1 MSLVIGRQ
9 GYLGLAIESV
19 SGTPESSP
27 SVFLPFTDNSLEVMA
42 EKYMD
47 VSSRATRVM
56 NYDSV
61 AGRNWTE
68 GDVSMY
74 LDATNSGY
82 LFKLGLGQEAK
93 TQVSANPAVDNHQF
107 FVTASGN
114 TPPTATLWNYRGS
127 GPAVRQSSRMAINEL
142 SLEVTNDGLATMSAG
157 WMGANSTTTS
167 APTLTT
173 TSGTIL
179 SWRNG
184 CLRFGETVAQAINA
198 TATKITNFQMTV
210 SNNVELLYR
219 CGSGNPDGLV
229 TGAVEVTGSY
239 TLYFEDDTHLNYY
252 INNSKQAMVLTLE
265 GANLGGVNEQL
276 QICFDRVIIESKT
289 IETGQDSLFAITAT
303 YRAIQDTNK
312 QLVVVNL
319 QNGKTTVY

>member
-9 GYLGLAIESV
+9 GYLGLAIEGT

-27 SVFLPFTDNSLEVMA
+27 SVYIPFTDNSLEVIA

-47 VSSRATRVM
+47 VSSRASRVL
-56 NYDSV
+56 NHDAI
-61 AGRNWTE
+61 AGRNRTE
-68 GDVSMY
+68 GDIGMY

-82 LFKLGLGQEAK
+82 LFKLALGQEVK
-93 TQVSANPAVDNHQF
+93 TQVSVSPAVDNHQF

-114 TPPTATLWNYRGS
+114 SPLTATLWNFRGT
-127 GPAVRQSSRMAINEL
+127 GPAVKQSSRMAVNTLE
-142 SLEVTNDGLATMSAG
+142 LEVTNDGLATMTANF
-157 WMGANSTTTS
+157 MGNESNNTS
-167 APTLTT
+167 APTLAT

-179 SWRNG
+179 SWANG
-184 CLRFGETVAQAINA
+184 CLRFGDTVAEAIA
-198 TATKITNFQMTV
+198 SAPTKITNFTM
-210 SNNVELLYR
+210 SINNNVELLYR
-219 CGSGNPDGLV
+219 CGSGNPDGV
-229 TGAVEVTGSY
+229 IANAVEVTGSY

-252 INNSKQAMVLTLE
+252 VNNSKKAMVLTLE

-276 QICFDRVIIESKT
+276 QIAFDRVVLTEKT
-289 IETGQDSLFAITAT
+289 IETGQDTLFALQAS
-303 YRAIQDTNK
+303 YSAIQDTNK

>member
-47 VSSRATRVM
+47 ISSRASRVM
-56 NYDSV
+56 NHDSIS
-61 AGRNWTE
+61 GRNWTE

-82 LFKLGLGQEAK
+82 LFKLGLGQEVK
-93 TQVSANPAVDNHQF
+93 SQLSVNPAVDNHQF

-114 TPPTATLWNYRGS
+114 SPLTATLWNFRGT
-127 GPAVRQSSRMAINEL
+127 GPSVKQASRMAVNDL
-142 SLEVTNDGLATMSAG
+142 TLEVTNDGLATMTANF
-157 WMGANSTTTS
+157 MGGASTNSS
-167 APTLTT
+167 APTLAT

-179 SWRNG
+179 SWANG
-184 CLRFGETVAQAINA
+184 CLRFGDTVAEAINA
-198 TATKITNFQMTV
+198 TASKITNFQMTV
-210 SNNVELLYR
+210 ANNIELLYR

-239 TLYFEDDTHLNYY
+239 TLYFEDDTYLDYY
-252 INNSKQAMVLTLE
+252 INNSKKAMVLTLE
-265 GANLGGVNEQL
+265 GANLGGINEQL
-276 QICFDRVIIESKT
+276 QIAFDRVIIESKT
-289 IETGQDSLFAITAT
+289 IETGQDSLFAITAEF
-303 YRAIQDTNK
+303 RAIQDKNG